1 MGFQEMLKPQDIVV
15 SIKLL
20 QSRGDGPAPTYA
32 SLAQALRLSSSEVH
46 AAVGRCLEVG
56 ILRKSSDA
64 KRTMPQPVVTAMEEF
79 LVHGL
84 KFIWPA
90 KRGPMTRGIPT
101 GSSLGPMAQLLGVP
115 EPSVPL
121 VWPHPEG
128 TLRGESVDPLYP
140 RAVEACK
147 SDPVLHEWL
156 ALLDILRLKT
166 GREAALAGAAIHN
179 RLA

>member
-1 MGFQEMLKPQDIVV
+1 MPVPV
-15 SIKLL
+15 
-20 QSRGDGPAPTYA
+20 
-32 SLAQALRLSSSEVH
+32 
-46 AAVGRCLEVG
+46 AA
-56 ILRKSSDA
+56 
-64 KRTMPQPVVTAMEEF
+64 AMQEF
-79 LVHGL
+79 LLHGL

-90 KRGPMTRGIPT
+90 KRGPMTRGVAT
-101 GSSLGPMAQLLGVP
+101 GSSCASVSRLLDMS
-115 EPSVPL
+115 EPGVPL

-128 TLRGESVDPLYP
+128 PLRGVSVDPLYP

-147 SDPVLHEWL
+147 DDPIFHEWL

>member
-1 MGFQEMLKPQDIVV
+1 MLKPQDIVV

-20 QSRGDGPAPTYA
+20 QGRDGGPAPTYA
-32 SLAQALRLSSSEVH
+32 TLAMALRMSSSEVH

-56 ILRKSSDA
+56 LLRKPGDA
-64 KRTMPQPVVTAMEEF
+64 GRTMPVPVAAAMEEF
-79 LVHGL
+79 LLHGL

-90 KRGPMTRGIPT
+90 KRGPMTRGVAT
-101 GSSLGPMAQLLGVP
+101 GSSCESVSRLLDVS
-115 EPSVPL
+115 EPGVPL

-128 TLRGESVDPLYP
+128 TLRGEAVDPLYP

-147 SDPVLHEWL
+147 EDPILHEWL